1 MSKDYYTITPKC
13 VLKDRNISFSA
24 KVLYGQLNRLQGE
37 DGCWASNQYLAELL
51 GVSTRAITDIIKSL
65 EENNFIKIERVNNQK
80 IKNRKIYVLKQA
92 KLSTMEE

>member
-13 VLKDRNISFSA
+13 VLENRNISFSA

-51 GVSTRAITDIIKSL
+51 GVSTRSIRDIIKSL
-65 EENNFIKIERVNNQK
+65 KKNEFIRIERESNQK
-80 IKNRKIYVLKQA
+80 IKNRKIYVLK
-92 KLSTMEE
+92 

>member
-13 VLKDRNISFSA
+13 VLEDRNISFSA

-51 GVSTRAITDIIKSL
+51 GVSTRSIRDIIKSL
-65 EENNFIKIERVNNQK
+65 EENEFIRIERESNQK
-80 IKNRKIYVLKQA
+80 IKNRKIYVLK
-92 KLSTMEE
+92 

>member
-13 VLKDRNISFSA
+13 VLENRNISFSA

-51 GVSTRAITDIIKSL
+51 GVSTRSIRDIIKSL
-65 EENNFIKIERVNNQK
+65 EKNEFIRIERESNQK
-80 IKNRKIYVLKQA
+80 IKNRKIYVLK
-92 KLSTMEE
+92 

>member
-13 VLKDRNISFSA
+13 VLEDRNISFSA

-51 GVSTRAITDIIKSL
+51 GVSTRSITDIIKSL
-65 EENNFIKIERVNNQK
+65 ENNNYIKIGREDNQK
-80 IKNRKIYVLKQA
+80 IKNRKIFVLK
-92 KLSTMEE
+92 

>member
-13 VLKDRNISFSA
+13 VLEDRNISFSA

-51 GVSTRAITDIIKSL
+51 GVSTRSIRDIIKSL
-65 EENNFIKIERVNNQK
+65 EENEFIRIERENNQK
-80 IKNRKIYVLKQA
+80 IKNRKIFVLK
-92 KLSTMEE
+92 

>member
-13 VLKDRNISFSA
+13 VLEDRNISFSA

-51 GVSTRAITDIIKSL
+51 GVSTRSIRDIIKSL
-65 EENNFIKIERVNNQK
+65 EKNKLIRIERENNQK
-80 IKNRKIYVLKQA
+80 IKNRKIYVLK
-92 KLSTMEE
+92 